1 MVPADFKL
9 PFFDSPLG
17 FIVVLLA
24 IIAGFYLF
32 VGNKTPVDYHRQ
44 GKELE
49 KKTMQQGN
57 NSKEAE
63 RNGERGEKIEQV
75 SVAGGRSEREGRW
88 SAERDRE
95 DGERRRAKRRDDE
108 NEGISRILEK
118 LSTPEARRR

>member
-63 RNGERGEKIEQV
+63 RNGERGRRLSRGAKRARGEME
-75 SVAGGRSEREGRW
+75 RREG
-88 SAERDRE
+88 
-95 DGERRRAKRRDDE
+95 
-108 NEGISRILEK
+108 
-118 LSTPEARRR
+118 